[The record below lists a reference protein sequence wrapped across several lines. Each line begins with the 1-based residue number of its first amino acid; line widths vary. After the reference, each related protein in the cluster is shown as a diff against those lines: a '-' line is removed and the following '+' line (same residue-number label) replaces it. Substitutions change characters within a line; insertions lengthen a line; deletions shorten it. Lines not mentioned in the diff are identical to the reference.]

1 MRSDHA
7 TSLQEKDF
15 GEINTTNRTR
25 EQRWTHFSAQQMLC
39 LLRLLD
45 SHSTVVPVFCK
56 QVTEAQRVKV
66 PHRGQPSSLS
76 GVQMGFF
83 LPLFFLSFLFYFS
96 FIFLFFF
103 FELCA
108 LFLRQGLPLARSSLN
123 RPDWLVCGCV
133 WGSGFVCLPDCL
145 CSGGVNSTP
154 HTCKAN

>member
-76 GVQMGFF
+76 EVQMGFF

-96 FIFLFFF
+96 FILFLSSFFLFFPILVF
-103 FELCA
+103 A
-108 LFLRQGLPLARSSLN
+108 ILPHRLAVSTQI
-123 RPDWLVCGCV
+123 DYKI
-133 WGSGFVCLPDCL
+133 FHKFTYF
-145 CSGGVNSTP
+145 GGGWES
-154 HTCKAN
+154 